1 MSKDELRI
9 GGVKIDKIY
18 LNADKV
24 KSMKTQN
31 KTLVI
36 EFYLVIFDPNSVE
49 HVSVGLNVIVFNEY
63 NRLNIS
69 SAIALSRLLNTVNLH
84 SSTAGNRRKI
94 SSMQS
99 LLRSVN
105 LVFEC
110 LVTRVERF
118 TCSLTLRR

>member
-1 MSKDELRI
+1 M
-9 GGVKIDKIY
+9 
-18 LNADKV
+18 
-24 KSMKTQN
+24 
-31 KTLVI
+31 
-36 EFYLVIFDPNSVE
+36 
-49 HVSVGLNVIVFNEY
+49 IVFNEY

-84 SSTAGNRRKI
+84 SSTAGNRRRI

-110 LVTRVERF
+110 LVTRVE
-118 TCSLTLRR
+118 TLTDCSLTFRRCCRCGFADFFDDVTPNNRLFTAKFLLDRVLILTEEGEKNDPKTQYFQ

>member
-1 MSKDELRI
+1 MTTNYR
-9 GGVKIDKIY
+9 
-18 LNADKV
+18 
-24 KSMKTQN
+24 
-31 KTLVI
+31 
-36 EFYLVIFDPNSVE
+36 VIFDPNSVE

-84 SSTAGNRRKI
+84 NSTAGNRRKI

-105 LVFEC
+105 FVFEC
-110 LVTRVERF
+110 LVTRVD
-118 TCSLTLRR
+118 